1 LLQLLEKQVD
11 LLYYDKPLLYLT
23 ETVDNQLVIGSYLS
37 ETELFEEYIHVINDE
52 LIPLYLSG
60 KITLLDLFK
69 AESSVLY
76 LSWKEETFYY
86 HKLIQFS
93 DIPSDELPMDISYL
107 LQDFSYLTQVV
118 QIERE
123 DKLNTYKEND

>member
-1 LLQLLEKQVD
+1 LLEKQVD

-23 ETVDNQLVIGSYLS
+23 KTVDNQLVIGSYLS

-60 KITLLDLFK
+60 EITLLDLFK

-123 DKLNTYKEND
+123 DKLNTYEEND

>member
-23 ETVDNQLVIGSYLS
+23 KTVDNQLVIGSYLS

-107 LQDFSYLTQVV
+107 LQDFSYLTQ
-118 QIERE
+118 EE
-123 DKLNTYKEND
+123 LLNTYKENELSKN